1 MIGGV
6 ESLIARRG
14 MRRQRGSTLV
24 EQAFVVAFLLTVM
37 FGIIDLSRAMYAYH
51 FVSNAAR
58 EATRWASVRSASSPL
73 SPTASQST
81 VQTYISDVSG
91 MGLDSSSITST
102 TSFTAPP
109 HGSPACTP
117 GPGAN
122 KPGCVV
128 QVTVNYSYTFF
139 FPLLPTSPMH
149 MSSTSQ
155 MLITQ

>member
-14 MRRQRGSTLV
+14 ISRQRGSTLV
-24 EQAFVVAFLLTVM
+24 EQAFVVVFLLTVM

-58 EATRWASVRSASSPL
+58 EATRWASVRSATSPL

-81 VQTYISDVSG
+81 VQTYVSNVSG

-102 TSFTAPP
+102 TSFAAPP